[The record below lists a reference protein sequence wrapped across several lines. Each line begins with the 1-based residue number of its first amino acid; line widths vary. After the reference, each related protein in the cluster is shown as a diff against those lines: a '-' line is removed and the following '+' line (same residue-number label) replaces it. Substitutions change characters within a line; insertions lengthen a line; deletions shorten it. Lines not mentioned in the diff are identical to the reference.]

1 MRRLLAGL
9 TAGLAVA
16 ASMPPWGFWPLGL
29 IGVIILGSATTGG
42 RRSRAVTTL
51 WFGIA
56 WFGVGMVW
64 MWFLTPPGYLFTT
77 ALFAGAHALAAL
89 TTPQAPIPRAL
100 AHTLVE
106 AARLVAPFGGVPL
119 AAIAIGQAGGP
130 LLGIARVGG
139 VIAITWVVFHLGL
152 SIGTRL
158 TAVTRGDAIP
168 SSWAAILIAPATL
181 VVLAAIAP
189 SGRDLGDGLTIAAV
203 QGGGRQGT
211 SALEVPS
218 RLVTEAHLAATAEI
232 EDSADLDLV
241 VWPENTI
248 DVNGMAFADSQQAV
262 EVALEASRLGVPLLV
277 GVTEDVATARALD
290 LTDNDGRG
298 FVNAQYVVTGSG
310 AAEGAY
316 VKVRR
321 VPYGEYV
328 PLRSLLESLGAPVG
342 QIPRDAVAGAG
353 PAVLDLPD
361 GQRVGVAIS
370 WEIFFGDRV
379 RDGVREGGSLVINP
393 TNGASYT
400 WTVLQT
406 QQIASSQL
414 RAVESA
420 RWVVQA
426 APTGFSAV
434 IDPEGQVLERTDV
447 SERRVIVAEVRLRE
461 GLTWYS
467 RLGDAPLAVLL
478 VLGLLVTSGASRR
491 SASVTPRA

>member
-29 IGVIILGSATTGG
+29 IGVIILGAATTGG

-77 ALFAGAHALAAL
+77 ALFAGAHALAAF

-106 AARLVAPFGGVPL
+106 AARLVVPFGGVPL
-119 AAIAIGQAGGP
+119 ATIAIGQAGGP
-130 LLGIARVGG
+130 LLGVARVGG

-152 SIGTRL
+152 SIGARL
-158 TAVTRGDAIP
+158 AAVTRDGDIP

-181 VVLAAIAP
+181 VMLAAVAP

-218 RLVTEAHLAATAEI
+218 RLVTEAHLAATAGI

-290 LTDNDGRG
+290 LAANDGRG

-310 AAEGAY
+310 PPRAPMSRCAASPMASTCRSAPCSNRSVPRS
-316 VKVRR
+316 VKSPVTRSR
-321 VPYGEYV
+321 VPAPPSWICRMVSG
-328 PLRSLLESLGAPVG
+328 SASQSLGRSFSVIGSAM
-342 QIPRDAVAGAG
+342 AC
-353 PAVLDLPD
+353 
-361 GQRVGVAIS
+361 
-370 WEIFFGDRV
+370 
-379 RDGVREGGSLVINP
+379 VRE
-393 TNGASYT
+393 AR
-400 WTVLQT
+400 
-406 QQIASSQL
+406 SSSTRRTARATRGPCSRPSRSRPVSL
-414 RAVESA
+414 RAVESG

-478 VLGLLVTSGASRR
+478 VLGLLVTSRASRR
-491 SASVTPRA
+491 PASVTPRA